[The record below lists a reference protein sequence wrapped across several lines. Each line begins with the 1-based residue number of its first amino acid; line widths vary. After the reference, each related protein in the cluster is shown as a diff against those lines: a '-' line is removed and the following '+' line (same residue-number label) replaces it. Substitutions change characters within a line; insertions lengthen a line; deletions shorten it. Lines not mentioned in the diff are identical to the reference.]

1 MKIVRSL
8 IVCATVAAI
17 SSCATLTVDSDTT
30 VKAEQ
35 GVPGGEV
42 VRVTTLDAKVTGI
55 DSAKREVA
63 LVSRYGEAFT
73 VQAGPEIKNFNEIR
87 VGDSLKISL
96 KERLLVRM
104 AKPGEKLNDEAWVS
118 GKGAPR
124 GAKPGAQ
131 VSSKE
136 QYVGTVTA
144 IDQKKRKVTLKF
156 SDGSTGKFDV
166 RSDIDLSK
174 HHTGE
179 KVLIRLT
186 ESLAV
191 SMKKS

>member
-1 MKIVRSL
+1 MKITRSL
-8 IVCATVAAI
+8 ILCAAMAVI
-17 SSCATLTVDSDTT
+17 SSCATLTMDTDTT
-30 VKAEQ
+30 VKSEQ

-42 VRVTTLDAKVTGI
+42 VRNTTLDARVSGI
-55 DSAKREVA
+55 DSSTREVS
-63 LVSRYGEAFT
+63 LVSRYGEAFKVT
-73 VQAGPEIKNFNEIR
+73 AGPEIKNFNQIR
-87 VGDSLKISL
+87 VGDYLKITL
-96 KERLLVRM
+96 QERLLVRM
-104 AKPGEKLNDEAWVS
+104 AKPGEKLNDETWVS

-124 GAKPGAQ
+124 GAKPGAK
-131 VSSKE
+131 VNSKE
-136 QYVGTVTA
+136 QYVATVTA
-144 IDQKKRKVTLKF
+144 IDAKKRKATLKF

>member
-8 IVCATVAAI
+8 IVCCAVAAI
-17 SSCATLTVDSDTT
+17 SSCTTVTMDTDTT
-30 VKAEQ
+30 VDWDQ

-42 VRVTTLDAKVTGI
+42 VRVTTLNAKVTGI
-55 DSAKREVA
+55 DSATREIA
-63 LVSRYGEAFT
+63 LVSRYGEAFK
-73 VQAGPEIKNFNEIR
+73 VQAGPEIKNFNQIR

-104 AKPGEKLNDEAWVS
+104 AKPGEKLDDEAWIK

-124 GAKPGAQ
+124 GSKPGATA
-131 VSSKE
+131 SSKE

-144 IDQKKRKVTLKF
+144 IDQRKRRVTLRF
-156 SDGSTGKFDV
+156 SDGSTENFDV
-166 RSDIDLSK
+166 RKDIDLSK
-174 HHTGE
+174 HYTGE

-191 SMKKS
+191 SMTKS